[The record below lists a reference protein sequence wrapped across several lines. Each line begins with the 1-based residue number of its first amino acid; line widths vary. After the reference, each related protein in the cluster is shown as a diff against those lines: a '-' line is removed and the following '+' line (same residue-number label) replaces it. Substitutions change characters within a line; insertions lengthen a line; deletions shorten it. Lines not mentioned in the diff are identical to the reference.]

1 MIVGVLNQKGGVGKT
16 TLSVNL
22 AAALA
27 RNGERVLLIDAD
39 PQGSALD
46 WAAAREGEPLFS
58 VVGLPRATV
67 HKEIGTI
74 GKGYD
79 HIIIDGPPRVTD
91 LARSAIMA
99 SDVVLI
105 PVQPSPYDVWAADE
119 VVKLIDEARV
129 YKESLKS
136 CFVVNRKIANTAI
149 GRDVGEALARFEG
162 VPVLD
167 TALHQRVKRCARHA
181 KKEVR
186 AQHAFT
192 PHHAH
197 LQPWMGL
204 LVRQQRDEAVDRKVN
219 MAQRIAGR
227 NRDPL
232 NYNPAIASLDT
243 ATGGILA
250 MYGGADAVS
259 DAT

>member
-1 MIVGVLNQKGGVGKT
+1 MIIGVLNQKGGVGKT

-22 AAALA
+22 AAALV
-27 RNGERVLLIDAD
+27 RIGGRVLLIDAD

-67 HKEIGTI
+67 HKEIDTI

-119 VVKLIDEARV
+119 VVKLIDEARI
-129 YKESLKS
+129 YKEKLKS

-149 GRDVGEALARFEG
+149 GRDVREALLAY
-162 VPVLD
+162 PVHVLNASV
-167 TALHQRVKRCARHA
+167 TQRVVFAEA
-181 KKEVR
+181 AAQGR
-186 AQHAFT
+186 AVYEIDPQGSA
-192 PHHAH
+192 AEEM
-197 LQPWMGL
+197 Q
-204 LVRQQRDEAVDRKVN
+204 AV
-219 MAQRIAGR
+219 
-227 NRDPL
+227 
-232 NYNPAIASLDT
+232 
-243 ATGGILA
+243 LA
-250 MYGGADAVS
+250 ELMEY
-259 DAT
+259 TK